1 MIEGIEWLFIGLI
14 VILLVF
20 YDPKKIPQIARA
32 IAQAK
37 QEYEKAASSLVEEVT
52 SIEEEPEESAKEEP
66 AKERP
71 EPAIPYEHEPESPDV
86 HMIKWARMY
95 KIKTYG
101 KTRDEIRREL
111 FEKAREYFFGSKLDL
126 EKGEEAESE
135 SLQQKPPEP
144 AEAEKGGAEDAEKEG
159 KTE

>member
-14 VILLVF
+14 IILLVF

-37 QEYEKAASSLVEEVT
+37 QEYEKAASSLVEEIT
-52 SIEEEPEESAKEEP
+52 SVEEEPEELAKEG
-66 AKERP
+66 P
-71 EPAIPYEHEPESPDV
+71 EPPIPYDHEPESPDV

-126 EKGEEAESE
+126 KKGEEAGSE
-135 SLQQKPPEP
+135 SPQQKPPEP
-144 AEAEKGGAEDAEKEG
+144 AEAEEGGAENAEKED
-159 KTE
+159 KSE